1 METRRLKNIAIL
13 ILLLLNAFLLLLLGY
28 QYLQAEEAARDTRE
42 QLTAL
47 FASQE
52 LDLSDQTDLSQSPL
66 SPLVLSR
73 HQEGEAAM
81 AESLLGGPVTSASQ
95 GGGIVTYTGE
105 AGSIQF
111 RSGGSFDGAELT
123 RDVEDAAVFVREF
136 CQGYGYE
143 DIDDSQLAGG
153 NGDVTAQQYVAGVP
167 IAGCGLTL
175 TFENGALTAVSGAH
189 ISLEGA
195 ATEESELLNCVTAL
209 VRFLDYRRSAGVV
222 CSRVENITCVYQLQS
237 SPSFLRL
244 VPLWRIDTD
253 TYAYYVDCA
262 SGSVARA

>member
-42 QLTAL
+42 QLSVL

-52 LDLSDQTDLSQSPL
+52 LELSAQADLSQSPL

-81 AESLLGGPVTSASQ
+81 AESLLGGPVTVASQ

-111 RSGGSFDGAELT
+111 RSGGGFDGGELT
-123 RDVEDAAVFVREF
+123 RDVEDAAGFVREF
-136 CQGYGYE
+136 CQNYGYKDV
-143 DIDDSQLAGG
+143 DIQLTGG
-153 NGDVTAQQYVAGVP
+153 DGSVTAQQYVAGVP

-175 TFENGALTAVSGAH
+175 MFQDGMLTAVSGAH

-195 ATEESELLNCVTAL
+195 ATEESEPLNCVTAL
-209 VRFLDYRRSAGVV
+209 VRFLDYRRAAGVV
-222 CSRVENITCVYQLQS
+222 CSRVEDISCVYQLQS
-237 SPSFLRL
+237 SPSSLRL

-262 SGSVARA
+262 SGSVVRA

>member
-42 QLTAL
+42 QLSVL

-52 LDLSDQTDLSQSPL
+52 LELSAQADLSQSPL

-81 AESLLGGPVTSASQ
+81 AESLLGGPVTAASQ

-111 RSGGSFDGAELT
+111 RSGGGFDGGELT
-123 RDVEDAAVFVREF
+123 
-136 CQGYGYE
+136 YE
-143 DIDDSQLAGG
+143 DVDIQLTGG
-153 NGDVTAQQYVAGVP
+153 DGAVTAQQYVAGVP

-175 TFENGALTAVSGAH
+175 TFQDGMLTAVSGAH

-195 ATEESELLNCVTAL
+195 ATEESEPLNCVTAL
-209 VRFLDYRRSAGVV
+209 VRFLDYRRAAGVV
-222 CSRVENITCVYQLQS
+222 CSRVEDISCVYQLQS
-237 SPSFLRL
+237 SPSSLRL

-262 SGSVARA
+262 SGSVVRA